1 MLIRLP
7 EEVAQLYVIVKRL
20 EEQYPGRP
28 FTLDG
33 HLVGSLGE
41 VIAERVFGLSL
52 YPPSHPAHDGRTA
65 DGREVQIK
73 LTGGKTVA
81 LREKPD
87 FLLVMR
93 IIDPTHAEVVY
104 NGPGHEPWKAS
115 GKVQKNGQRPVSVSK
130 LKKLNGAIRD
140 DERI

>member
-52 YPPSHPAHDGRTA
+52 YPPSHPVHCTP
-65 DGREVQIK
+65 
-73 LTGGKTVA
+73 T
-81 LREKPD
+81 P
-87 FLLVMR
+87 FLARVPIAQWHPLL
-93 IIDPTHAEVVY
+93 
-104 NGPGHEPWKAS
+104 KAR
-115 GKVQKNGQRPVSVSK
+115 GLMQ
-130 LKKLNGAIRD
+130 
-140 DERI
+140 

>member
-1 MLIRLP
+1 MLIILP
-7 EEVAQLYVIVKRL
+7 DEVAQLYQIVKRL

-52 YPPSHPAHDGRTA
+52 YPPSHPVHDDRTA

-81 LREKPD
+81 LREEPD
-87 FLLVMR
+87 FLLVMQ
-93 IIDPTHAEVVY
+93 IIDPAHAEVVY
-104 NGPGHEPWKAS
+104 NGPGHEPWEVA

-130 LKKLNGAIRD
+130 LKQLNEVIMD
-140 DERI
+140 NERI